1 MKITAIRVTDE
12 HGVEHL
18 FEGVEGSLH
27 IRTVTGKGAP
37 YQRGVD
43 AHLLLPAEPT
53 VKA

>member
-1 MKITAIRVTDE
+1 MKITAIRVVDE

-18 FEGVEGSLH
+18 FEGIEGSLH
-27 IRTVTGKGAP
+27 IRTVTGKSQP
-37 YQRGVD
+37 YQRAID